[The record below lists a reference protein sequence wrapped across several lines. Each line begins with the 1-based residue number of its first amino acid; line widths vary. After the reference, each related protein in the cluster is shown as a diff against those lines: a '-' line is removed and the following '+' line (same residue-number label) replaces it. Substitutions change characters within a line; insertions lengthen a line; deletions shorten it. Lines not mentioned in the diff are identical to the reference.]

1 MELNEIRGT
10 ANIDVT
16 VILKLAKSGKSR
28 IVRAAMGRDP
38 GGGGEGRGAGEKDEG
53 ADVERI
59 ILAGNW
65 GKTKIY
71 FFWRGGGSREDG
83 TELEEVLLGAGGR
96 GR

>member
-10 ANIDVT
+10 ANIHVT
-16 VILKLAKSGKSR
+16 LILKLAKSGKSR

-53 ADVERI
+53 ADVEKI

-65 GKTKIY
+65 GKTKVY
-71 FFWRGGGSREDG
+71 FFWRGGGVKRME
-83 TELEEVLLGAGGR
+83 R
-96 GR
+96 NWRRNY